1 MMNNE
6 TIREFMIK
14 LRGDGVYD
22 IYIDGNF
29 IVSKGSFK
37 SVVKELEVIMAEAD
51 EYKLEKN
58 K

>member
-1 MMNNE
+1 MNNE
-6 TIREFMIK
+6 TMREFTIK

-37 SVVKELEVIMAEAD
+37 SVVKDLEVIMAEAD
-51 EYKLEKN
+51 EYKLEKT